1 MSERTPS
8 AEAGD
13 QGPEPALAFDPIA
26 VARDHW
32 VAHGWALPDV
42 MTAVTSIARV
52 HQLVLRRC
60 DEALAP
66 HDLTFARYEVLAL
79 LTFSRR
85 GALPLG
91 KVGERLQ
98 VSPASV
104 TNAIDRLEG
113 SGYVERRPHPTD
125 GRAVLAAITRSGR
138 RTVAAA
144 TEALEAVRY
153 GVEGLDDDAARRV
166 FATLRAVRAS
176 AGDFPTD
183 A

>member
-1 MSERTPS
+1 MSDPRPVGATAAEPS
-8 AEAGD
+8 LD
-13 QGPEPALAFDPIA
+13 FDPIE

-32 VAHGWALPDV
+32 EDHGWSMPDV

-60 DEALAP
+60 DDALAP
-66 HDLTFARYEVLAL
+66 HELTFARYEVLVL

-104 TNAIDRLEG
+104 TNAIDRLEA

-125 GRAVLAAITRSGR
+125 GRTTLATLTPSGR
-138 RTVAAA
+138 AVVDRA
-144 TEALEAVRY
+144 TAALEAVHY
-153 GVEGLDDDAARRV
+153 GVDGLDAVAARRL
-166 FATLRAVRAS
+166 FETLRVVRS
-176 AGDFPTD
+176 TAGDFP